1 MYASTPGGN
10 SANLPHKME
19 MTVAELDA
27 GSDIEAAI
35 VLENESLGR
44 PLIFLS
50 AIFVGL
56 AVALIIILLLGFGVS
71 QVYQPLPLLP
81 AILTILVD
89 LPIAHR
95 WNVAPP
101 RFGQWILI

>member
-1 MYASTPGGN
+1 MV
-10 SANLPHKME
+10 
-19 MTVAELDA
+19 VAELDA
-27 GSDIEAAI
+27 GSDIEAAD

-71 QVYQPLPLLP
+71 QVYRPLPLSTTSL
-81 AILTILVD
+81 ILVAD
-89 LPIAHR
+89 IPIAHR
-95 WNVAPP
+95 WHVASP
-101 RFGQWILI
+101 RTGQLISIRLVSTY